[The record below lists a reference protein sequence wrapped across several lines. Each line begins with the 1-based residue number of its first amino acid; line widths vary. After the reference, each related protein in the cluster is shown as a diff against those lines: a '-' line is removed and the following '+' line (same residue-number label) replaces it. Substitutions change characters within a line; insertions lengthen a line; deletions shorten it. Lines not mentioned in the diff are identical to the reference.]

1 MTHIIFSMLV
11 LACNL
16 GLHAMAEA
24 EDQDRVFIHP
34 LTNMPG
40 PSEDVETSYIYPGN
54 TDHKFPIGHTVTV
67 LCHLSNE
74 GEGPLNV
81 TAIMGSLNY
90 VFDFRHHIQNYTYK
104 PFGIVV
110 KSGEEV
116 TLQYEFQLHPEL
128 EAMEYTLAHTA
139 FYESDAE
146 SYSSTFFNQ
155 TVELV
160 HSITD
165 FDVASIGQLAFSF
178 LCTIATALLTFYACF
193 PEKSA
198 EIFGTGN
205 AGSKK
210 KTGSDSWDDDFVM
223 VSQPESKMKRK
234 KGSGA
239 GGKK

>member
-1 MTHIIFSMLV
+1 MAQLMFIV
-11 LACNL
+11 LACSL
-16 GLHAMAEA
+16 CLAAMVRAQTGEP
-24 EDQDRVFIHP
+24 ERVFIHP

-40 PSEDVETSYIYPGN
+40 PSEDVETSHFYPGN
-54 TDHKFPIGHTVTV
+54 TDNKFPIGQTVTV

-116 TLQYEFQLHPEL
+116 TLQYQFQLHPEL
-128 EAMEYTLAHTA
+128 EPMEYTLAHTA
-139 FYESDAE
+139 FYESDTE
-146 SYSSTFFNQ
+146 SFSSTFFNS
-155 TVELV
+155 TVELI
-160 HSITD
+160 HSNADLDI
-165 FDVASIGQLAFSF
+165 VSIGQLLFSF
-178 LCTIATALLTFYACF
+178 LCTIATAILTFFACF

-198 EIFGTGN
+198 ELMGT
-205 AGSKK
+205 ATKK
-210 KTGSDSWDDDFVM
+210 KTASGSWDDDFVV
-223 VSQPESKMKRK
+223 VSEPESKTKRRK
-234 KGSGA
+234 SS